1 MTGVSNR
8 DRGKRAFITG
18 AAGFIGNRVADHLAR
33 QGWDVVPI
41 AADIRSTS
49 AIEAAL
55 EPATS
60 QDVIIHAAALSNV
73 DWCEKNPNEAVWVNV
88 AGTRNVA
95 TAAKQAGARF
105 IFFSSE
111 YVFDGQDGPYH
122 EDNEPNPINE
132 YGRQKLAA
140 EKLIS
145 ELGNSYLIIRSTT
158 VFGYEAA
165 GKNFLMS
172 FIARIKT
179 QPAVPV
185 PSDQISTPTY
195 VEDIARIT
203 TDLAGR
209 PDVQGILNIAGPDL
223 MRRTD
228 FAAAIIQAFGL
239 DPARLQSVSTAGL
252 KQPAPRPLKAGL
264 KIDRLK
270 SLGYTTTNVQNSIRQ
285 IKTDPRYQAV
295 SHAVLRPVSR

>member
-1 MTGVSNR
+1 MTGVSNL

-18 AAGFIGNRVADHLAR
+18 AAGFIGNRVSDHLAR

-49 AIEAAL
+49 TIEAVF
-55 EPATS
+55 EPANS

-95 TAAKQAGARF
+95 AAAKQAGARL

-111 YVFDGQDGPYH
+111 YVFDGQAGPYH

-140 EKLIS
+140 EKLIG
-145 ELGNSYLIIRSTT
+145 ELCSNSLIIRSTT

-172 FIARIKT
+172 FIARMKT

-185 PSDQISTPTY
+185 PHDQISTPTY

-203 TDLAGR
+203 ADLAGR
-209 PDVQGILNIAGPDL
+209 TEVQGILNVAGPDL
-223 MRRTD
+223 MSRTE
-228 FAAAIIQAFGL
+228 FAAAIVEAFML
-239 DPARLQSVSTAGL
+239 EEARLQPLLTADL
-252 KQPAPRPLKAGL
+252 KQPARRPLKAGL

-270 SLGYTTTNVQNSIRQ
+270 SLGYTTANVKTSLRQ
-285 IKTDPRYQAV
+285 IKADPGYQEV
-295 SHAVLRPVSR
+295 SSALLRPVSR